1 MKYMIEENLGDGIKL
16 IKFNKPES
24 LNALNIEFLEEIK
37 GFLQGIKNDSSI
49 KFLIFTGEGKAFI
62 AGADIK
68 EMNGMSKDEAYK
80 FSQLGHDV
88 MNLVENLPF
97 PVVAAVNGY
106 ALGGGLEFAMA
117 CDFIFASNKA
127 KFGLPEATLG
137 LIPGF
142 GGSKRL
148 SLRVGVPKAKEM
160 IYSGEMIN
168 AEDGLRLGLVNRVF
182 ELENFM
188 DSVIEFAKS
197 VVLKTSPNSKR
208 VVKNILNKS
217 FDLSIDE
224 VNDIEKN
231 DFSEIFNHNESKEG
245 ISAFI
250 EKRKPDWNK

>member
-1 MKYMIEENLGDGIKL
+1 MKYMILEDLGDGIKL

-24 LNALNIEFLEEIK
+24 LNALNVEFLKEIK
-37 GFLQGIKNDSSI
+37 SFINEVENDEGV

-68 EMNGMSKDEAYK
+68 EMNGMSENEAYE

-88 MNLVENLPF
+88 MNGIENLPF
-97 PVVAAVNGY
+97 PVIAAVNGY
-106 ALGGGLEFAMA
+106 ALGGGLELAMA

-160 IYSGEMIN
+160 IYSGDMIN
-168 AEDGLRLGLVNRVF
+168 SEDALRLGLVNRVF
-182 ELENFM
+182 ELENFI
-188 DSVIEFAKS
+188 DSVVDFAKN
-197 VVLKTSPNSKR
+197 VVKKTSSNSKM

-217 FDLSIDE
+217 YDLSIEE
-224 VNDIEKN
+224 VNEIEKKE
-231 DFSEIFNHNESKEG
+231 FSKIFSHKESKEG